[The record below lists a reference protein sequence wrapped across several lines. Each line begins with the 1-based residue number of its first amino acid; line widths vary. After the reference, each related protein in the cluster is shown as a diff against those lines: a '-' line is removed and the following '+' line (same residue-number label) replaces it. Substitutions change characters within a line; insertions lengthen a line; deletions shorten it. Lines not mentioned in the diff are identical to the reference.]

1 LVVAT
6 PRARRAAAYHEAGHV
21 VIALLLGAG
30 VDFASI
36 AEADA
41 KVPER
46 PGVSRYD
53 FAPRFAGRED
63 TPVLRA
69 ERMEAETVTLL
80 AGPRAPI
87 LARCEGNYLEKTVQE
102 HRLDAIREILEVWG
116 PDDFAWEDMHAY
128 LDEMDARAS
137 EMLRTH
143 WSAVEVVAEALLDRA
158 RLDGVAIGQIA
169 GIGQP

>member
-1 LVVAT
+1 A
-6 PRARRAAAYHEAGHV
+6 
-21 VIALLLGAG
+21 VIALLLGAR
-30 VDFASI
+30 VDLASI

-41 KVPER
+41 KVSER

-53 FAPRFAGRED
+53 FTPRFAGRGD
-63 TPVLRA
+63 DPDVRG
-69 ERMEAETVTLL
+69 ERMEAETATLL

-87 LARCEGNYLEKTVQE
+87 LARCEGNYLEKTIQE

-116 PDDFAWEDMHAY
+116 PDDFTWEDMHAY
-128 LDEMDARAS
+128 LDEMDARAT
-137 EMLRTH
+137 ELLRAN

-169 GIGQP
+169 GIGQS